1 MATPKRKQTRNETPP
16 EIGLPAAVPPAV
28 QSPAAPELVPA
39 ESPAVPAVERT
50 VAMEIP
56 MIDVPD
62 AGYCPRRFHVEVHL
76 GRAEAEA
83 FRRMQAALD
92 ARHARLRS
100 GKVVQSRADACRWL
114 FEQLANT

>member
-1 MATPKRKQTRNETPP
+1 MATTPKKKPEKKPTPNDAPP
-16 EIGLPAAVPPAV
+16 EVGLPAPAV
-28 QSPAAPELVPA
+28 ITPAAPPEVAAPA
-39 ESPAVPAVERT
+39 ERIVT
-50 VAMEIP
+50 MEIP
-56 MIDVPD
+56 QIDAPP
-62 AGYCPRRFHVEVHL
+62 AGYYPRRFHVEVHL

-114 FEQLANT
+114 FEQLAGN